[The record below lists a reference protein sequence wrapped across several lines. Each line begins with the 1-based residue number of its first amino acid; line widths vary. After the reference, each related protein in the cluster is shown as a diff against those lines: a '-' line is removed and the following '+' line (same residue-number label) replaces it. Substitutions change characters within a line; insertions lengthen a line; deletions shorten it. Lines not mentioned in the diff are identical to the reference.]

1 MPFRLRLSHKINSIA
16 AVGIAGVLALG
27 ALFVLGN
34 ASQDA
39 ARSIDEQARD
49 LGRSNDRLF
58 VTFLEQRRTEKD
70 FLLRKDDKYIKQHQ
84 QLSTTAIRYLDELAR
99 QSRALGRTDLTD
111 SLKAIQSGYSD
122 YTRHFAALTA
132 ARIRLGLKEDL
143 GVEGSLRNSV
153 RAIETAL
160 KNFDAPKLTITM
172 LMMRRHEKDFM
183 LRGNPTYGDDMKKR
197 AAEFSQQLAAAD
209 LPESAKAELGRKLAD
224 YQRDFIAWMETA
236 LSFEQEQKAA
246 SAAFAAIEPVI
257 GEVAK
262 SVERLVQEA
271 QDANTVARETTTKTL
286 EIAIALIIL
295 SVGLLGLLIG
305 RSVSRPLKGLTSGLK
320 ELGAG
325 NFNVVLPGLDRH
337 DEIGDMAR
345 AVESFKVVAEEK
357 ARAEAEAKAQQDRIA
372 SEQRRRD
379 MHRLADHFEEAV
391 GEIVETVSSA
401 STELE
406 ASATTLTSTAQ
417 RAQQFTAR
425 VAEASE
431 EASTNV
437 ESVASASEEMASS
450 VNEISRQVQESA
462 RIASEAVTQAQE
474 TNDRV
479 SNLSEAAARIG
490 DVVDLINTIA
500 SQTNLLAL
508 NATIEAARAGDAGRG
523 FAVVASEVKALAE
536 QTAKATEQISQQVG
550 GIQSATGQSVA
561 SIREISGTI
570 ARMSEIAATIA
581 SAVEEQGAATQEIS
595 RNVHQA
601 AAGTQ
606 QVSANI
612 VEVQRGA
619 SETGSASAQ
628 VLTAAQLLAHDST
641 RLKDEV
647 SQFLRTVRAG

>member
-16 AVGIAGVLALG
+16 VVGIAGVLALG
-27 ALFVLGN
+27 ALFTFGN

-39 ARSIDEQARD
+39 ARIEDERARA
-49 LGRSNDRLF
+49 LGDSNAKLQIAM
-58 VTFLEQRRTEKD
+58 LEQRRAEKN
-70 FLLRKDDKYIKQHQ
+70 FIIRKEESYLRQYQDNAKAAK
-84 QLSTTAIRYLDELAR
+84 AILADMT
-99 QSRALGRTDLTD
+99 QRAEAAGQTDLSGKMKT
-111 SLKAIQSGYSD
+111 IQAGYED
-122 YTRHFAALTA
+122 YDRHFAQLADA
-132 ARIRLGLKEDL
+132 QIKLGLKEDL
-143 GVEGSLRNSV
+143 GLEGNIRTL
-153 RAIETAL
+153 AKTIETAL
-160 KNFDAPKLTITM
+160 STLDEQKLMVTM
-172 LMMRRHEKDFM
+172 LMIRRHEKDFM
-183 LRGNPTYGDDMKKR
+183 LRGNPQYLDDMKKR
-197 AAEFSQQLAAAD
+197 IEEFSAQLAAAD
-209 LPESAKAELGRKLAD
+209 LPTASKTDIGRQLAV
-224 YQRDFIAWMETA
+224 YQRDFKGWMETGQVMV
-236 LSFEQEQKAA
+236 QEEKNLV
-246 SAAFAAIEPVI
+246 SRFRAIEPVLQSVGATI
-257 GEVAK
+257 NQSAEQAK
-262 SVERLVQEA
+262 A
-271 QDANTVARETTTKTL
+271 AAAAARETTTSRMQ
-286 EIAIALIIL
+286 IAIALIIL
-295 SVGLLGLLIG
+295 SVSLLGLLIG
-305 RSVSRPLKGLTSGLK
+305 RSVARPLKGLTSGLR

-325 NFNVVLPGLDRH
+325 NFDVVLPGLDRH
-337 DEIGDMAR
+337 DEIGDMAQ
-345 AVESFKVVAEEK
+345 AVESFKVMAQDR
-357 ARAEAEAKAQQDRIA
+357 ARAEAEAKAQQEHLA
-372 SEQRRRD
+372 AEQRKRD
-379 MHRLADHFEEAV
+379 MNKLADQFEEAV

-406 ASATTLTSTAQ
+406 ASATTLTDTAQ
-417 RAQQFTAR
+417 HAQQFTTL
-425 VAEASE
+425 VAAASE

-450 VNEISRQVQESA
+450 VTEISRQVQESA

-479 SNLSEAAARIG
+479 SHLSEAASRIG

-581 SAVEEQGAATQEIS
+581 SAVEEQGAATKEIS
-595 RNVHQA
+595 RNVHHA
-601 AAGTQ
+601 AAGTHE
-606 QVSANI
+606 VSVNI

-628 VLTAAQLLAHDST
+628 VLTAAHSLAHDSA

-647 SQFLRTVRAG
+647 SRFLRTVRAS